1 MDSERECRHPMEER
15 CWQAEE
21 QKEDISYPHRSHSCD
36 LFFYANIFDRG
47 DIVFESIKKNRDFVR
62 VYHHGKSYANKYL
75 VMYVLNNDLVENRF
89 GITVSKKVGNSVVRQ
104 RTTRLIR
111 ESIRLHLN
119 EFEKGLDIVIVA
131 RHTAKGRKYLEIE
144 SALLHLGRLHRI
156 IRDDFK

>member
-21 QKEDISYPHRSHSCD
+21 QREDISYPHRSHSCD
-36 LFFYANIFDRG
+36 LFF
-47 DIVFESIKKNRDFVR
+47 
-62 VYHHGKSYANKYL
+62 YANKYL

-89 GITVSKKVGNSVVRQ
+89 GITVSKKVGNSVVRH